1 MLVQNISYVLLHR
14 LIFALPCRTDCPF
27 PRVSYCSRNRNTPR
41 FSTIVLQ
48 TGQPMEQLS
57 LVPNLNLRRLI
68 KDLLNEGGE
77 GLYVH
82 HADVDDGDG
91 EMQSEGEEGGEEQQ
105 SDGDQNRKY
114 RFALVTEHILVLK
127 VSCGICVTTS

>member
-1 MLVQNISYVLLHR
+1 
-14 LIFALPCRTDCPF
+14 
-27 PRVSYCSRNRNTPR
+27 
-41 FSTIVLQ
+41 
-48 TGQPMEQLS
+48 MEQLS

-82 HADVDDGDG
+82 EMDGDVSG
-91 EMQSEGEEGGEEQQ
+91 DGTREGEDGVGRNEERQE
-105 SDGDQNRKY
+105 Y

-127 VSCGICVTTS
+127 VREQELLGDRGYFLS

>member
-1 MLVQNISYVLLHR
+1 M
-14 LIFALPCRTDCPF
+14 AK
-27 PRVSYCSRNRNTPR
+27 
-41 FSTIVLQ
+41 Q
-48 TGQPMEQLS
+48 TGQHMEQLS

-82 HADVDDGDG
+82 EMDGDG
-91 EMQSEGEEGGEEQQ
+91 TREGEDGVGCNEEGHE
-105 SDGDQNRKY
+105 Y

-127 VSCGICVTTS
+127 VRKQELLGCPGIFLILIRIHTLSL